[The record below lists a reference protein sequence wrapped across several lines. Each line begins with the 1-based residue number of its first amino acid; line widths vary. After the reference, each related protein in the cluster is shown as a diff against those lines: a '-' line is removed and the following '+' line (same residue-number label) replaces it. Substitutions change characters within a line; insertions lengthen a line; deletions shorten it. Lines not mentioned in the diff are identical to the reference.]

1 MYPRGQA
8 QGEKSTFSH
17 PHPGLGPRRLHGL
30 HLMLP
35 RPPGSSWIHQ
45 WNRSDREIYYPS
57 CEGSPGLAVSLKEG
71 HSACAARLPAYL
83 SPLRF

>member
-1 MYPRGQA
+1 
-8 QGEKSTFSH
+8 
-17 PHPGLGPRRLHGL
+17 
-30 HLMLP
+30 MLP

-45 WNRSDREIYYPS
+45 WNRSDRVIYYPS

-71 HSACAARLPAYL
+71 HSAYAARLPVYL